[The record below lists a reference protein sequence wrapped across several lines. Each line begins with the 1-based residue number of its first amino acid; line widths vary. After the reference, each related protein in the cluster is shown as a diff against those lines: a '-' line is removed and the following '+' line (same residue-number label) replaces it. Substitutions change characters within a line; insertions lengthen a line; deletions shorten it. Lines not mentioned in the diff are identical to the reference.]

1 MLTEIEGNL
10 LDIEE
15 GVICHQVNCQG
26 VMGGGIAL
34 QIKNKW
40 PSVYRVYKNFC
51 TDYPVKDLLGYSA
64 TVYSGIDGDY
74 SHRVANIFGQEF
86 YGTEKRQTNYG
97 AVAHAFD
104 MLSGQK
110 YSWEKVYVPYLM
122 GCGLAGGDW
131 GIYSEIIEFYIPDAI
146 IVRLPEVK

>member
-1 MLTEIEGNL
+1 
-10 LDIEE
+10 
-15 GVICHQVNCQG
+15 
-26 VMGGGIAL
+26 
-34 QIKNKW
+34 
-40 PSVYRVYKNFC
+40 
-51 TDYPVKDLLGYSA
+51 
-64 TVYSGIDGDY
+64 
-74 SHRVANIFGQEF
+74 
-86 YGTEKRQTNYG
+86 
-97 AVAHAFD
+97 